1 MDWTGH
7 LDTAVVCAVLAA
19 LAGWFVP
26 ALVGRLPEPSE
37 PSKDK
42 VPYAELAAAP
52 GLAWKS
58 AVWSGLAAGLVGLA
72 TGWIWALPALVYL
85 VPVGVALAYV
95 DLRTMLLPTLIV
107 NPSYLV
113 VGVLL
118 LVAGLAD
125 GDPRALL
132 RALIGAVLA
141 RLLFWFLWRFT
152 PGMGYGDVRLSGLL
166 GLALGYLGWSELV
179 IGLYAGFVIGVVG
192 WVFLRLF
199 KVTKG
204 RHFPFGP
211 FMLVGAVVGVAWGP
225 AIASSLGYG
234 SV

>member
-1 MDWTGH
+1 MEHQDPAQEERPVFEALLYPHRSLGRKGYAI
-7 LDTAVVCAVLAA
+7 LIAGTAAICFL
-19 LAGWFVP
+19 
-26 ALVGRLPEPSE
+26 
-37 PSKDK
+37 
-42 VPYAELAAAP
+42 Y
-52 GLAWKS
+52 
-58 AVWSGLAAGLVGLA
+58 GLVF
-72 TGWIWALPALVYL
+72 LV
-85 VPVGVALAYV
+85 
-95 DLRTMLLPTLIV
+95 
-107 NPSYLV
+107 
-113 VGVLL
+113 
-118 LVAGLAD
+118 
-125 GDPRALL
+125 
-132 RALIGAVLA
+132 IGAWPIFFFLGGEW
-141 RLLFWFLWRFT
+141 LLFWFLWRFT

-234 SV
+234 SG